1 MELILVRHAEAEP
14 ADGYAEDALRPLTK
28 KGSKAQEKVAMALR
42 KLGCRPDRVF
52 TSPRLRAVQTAQIT
66 SDILGVPDPQELPAL
81 DGGYDLDALLA
92 GIGQCA
98 DDETV
103 MCVGHEPDMS
113 LWSGR
118 LLAGN
123 DGMGVRFKKS
133 AVLGMRFAA
142 TPAAGT
148 AELSFFYRPKDL
160 QTLL

>member
-1 MELILVRHAEAEP
+1 MELILVRHADAEP

-66 SDILGVPDPQELPAL
+66 SHILGVPDPQELPAL

-92 GIGQCA
+92 GLAQCA
-98 DDETV
+98 GDETV

-113 LWSGR
+113 LWAGR

-123 DGMGVRFKKS
+123 GGMGVRFKKS
-133 AVLGMRFAA
+133 AVLGMSFAA
-142 TPAAGT
+142 APTAGA